1 MLQLNILQLEYKM
14 TKTTYQHSET
24 YYCPKC
30 KKRHNSGSIIGT
42 KHLIYVNRTLTK
54 EERTR
59 MIAARKRGLF

>member
-1 MLQLNILQLEYKM
+1 M